1 MYIFNHCPGGGIGRH
16 TRLKILRSLGVP
28 VQVRP
33 RAFLI
38 NLAIYHAL
46 YVAAN
51 HLNDCLPSLQYLF
64 KHLLQD
70 LLQDILTPHPVG

>member
-1 MYIFNHCPGGGIGRH
+1 MYIFDHCPGGGIGRH

-38 NLAIYHAL
+38 SHAL

-51 HLNDCLPSLQYLF
+51 HLNDCLPSCQYLF
-64 KHLLQD
+64 KH